1 MITFEQFLKSFCRR
15 ARIEPIL
22 SKEELTAYI
31 RKEFFSLC
39 GKGMIQNSY
48 LKSYKSQFE
57 KVGVLYNKTNYEA
70 KYLPDDKNLCI
81 FVENEMMNA
90 IGENSLVY
98 CRNGFVILRNNAIAI
113 CKNSD
118 AYCYDN
124 SKIYA
129 NWCGNINVFGNTE
142 ANIKYCSYVQAEDN
156 SRIDIT
162 NCMAFALDSVII
174 NAREKCYMQ
183 AQDNVKITAE
193 NNTLMLLFMKM
204 QQLKQMKHVQ
214 LNTYENSKTRS
225 IC

>member
-39 GKGMIQNSY
+39 GKGIIQNSY
-48 LKSYKSQFE
+48 LKRYKSQFE

-98 CRNGFVILRNNAIAI
+98 CRDGFVILRDNTIAM
-113 CKNSD
+113 CKNSNVC
-118 AYCYDN
+118 CYDN
-124 SKIYA
+124 SKIHA
-129 NWCGNINVFGNTE
+129 DWCGDINVSGNAE
-142 ANIKYCSYVQAEDN
+142 AAIKYCSLVLAEDN
-156 SRIDIT
+156 SKIEIEH
-162 NCMAFALDSVII
+162 CMAFALDNVTVKAT
-174 NAREKCYMQ
+174 NTCYIQ

-193 NNTLMLLFMKM
+193 NNSCIIAKNNVEIKADSTCLIKR
-204 QQLKQMKHVQ
+204 V
-214 LNTYENSKTRS
+214 
-225 IC
+225 

>member
-1 MITFEQFLKSFCRR
+1 MITFEQFHKRFCKR
-15 ARIEPIL
+15 AGIEQTL
-22 SKEELTAYI
+22 SKEELTSYI
-31 RKEFFSLC
+31 RKEFFALC
-39 GKGMIQNSY
+39 GKGIIQSSY
-48 LKSYKSQFE
+48 LKRYKSQFE

-70 KYLPDDKNLCI
+70 KYLLDNKNLCI

-90 IGENSLVY
+90 IGENSLIY

-162 NCMAFALDSVII
+162 NCMAFALDNVII
-174 NAREKCYMQ
+174 NAREKCYIQ

-193 NNTLMLLFMKM
+193 NNSCIIAKNNVEIKADSTC
-204 QQLKQMKHVQ
+204 
-214 LNTYENSKTRS
+214 S
-225 IC
+225 IKRV